1 MFKEDVLKK
10 LISDFGEIQAAIYC
24 RMESA
29 KNAYLFEDCVK
40 KGEDVLCTQY
50 DYERDCGKM
59 QRKNYQITLKFKL
72 WK

>member
-10 LISDFGEIQAAIYC
+10 LISDFGEIQAALYC

-40 KGEDVLCTQY
+40 KGEDNICTQY
-50 DYERDCGKM
+50 DYERDWWKDAE
-59 QRKNYQITLKFKL
+59 KKL
-72 WK
+72 SDNIKI